1 MIMLVIVLINYGK
14 RGNRETQVRR
24 RIAKYCLRL
33 QIGWSKLIRMLLVS
47 LSNNDCV
54 LAVSD
59 EDKKIAWKK
68 YSEKLLKIVYTE

>member
-14 RGNRETQVRR
+14 RGDRETQ
-24 RIAKYCLRL
+24 AKYCLRL